1 VVGEEP
7 GWAAGEEEEDEK
19 KNGEDDSVGEYW
31 DWSYV
36 RLDSGVWCFSRD
48 IGAARRAGIFTL

>member
-7 GWAAGEEEEDEK
+7 GWAGEEEDEK
-19 KNGEDDSVGEYW
+19 KNGEEDDRVGEYW
-31 DWSYV
+31 VWSYV

-48 IGAARRAGIFTL
+48 IGAERRAGIFTL